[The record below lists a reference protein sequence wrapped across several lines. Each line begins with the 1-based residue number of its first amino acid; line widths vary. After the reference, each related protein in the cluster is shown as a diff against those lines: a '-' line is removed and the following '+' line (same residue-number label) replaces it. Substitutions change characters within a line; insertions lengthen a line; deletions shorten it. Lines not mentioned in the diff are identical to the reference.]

1 VEVIRD
7 GDPCPHPAEG
17 SVVTIGVYD
26 GVHLGHRAV
35 IAEVKLRAAELGARS
50 AVVTFDRHPAAVVR
64 PESAPPLLT
73 DLDQR
78 LARIKATGVD
88 YTVVLTFDEARASES
103 AEDFVNR
110 VLVDCLN
117 ARGVV
122 VGEDFHFGH
131 RRAGNVALLKQMGAI
146 HRFEVEPLGLVAP
159 TGEREPVSSTAIRHA
174 LARGDLE
181 AATAMLGRQHE
192 VWGVV
197 MRGDQRGRQLG
208 FPTANVAAS
217 SEIALP
223 ADGIYAGWYERPD
236 GSVHPA
242 ALSLGRR
249 PTFYVDQ
256 PYSLLEAYLLGFD
269 GDLYGELAKV
279 RFVARLRDE
288 QRFDSVEA
296 LVNQMQADVAAARA
310 VLVT

>member
-1 VEVIRD
+1 
-7 GDPCPHPAEG
+7 
-17 SVVTIGVYD
+17 VVTIGVYD

-64 PESAPPLLT
+64 PESAPLLLT

-88 YTVVLTFDEARASES
+88 YTVVITFDEARSAES
-103 AEDFVNR
+103 AEDFVEH
-110 VLVDCLN
+110 VLVECLK

-131 RRAGNVALLKQMGAI
+131 RRAGNVALLQEMGAV

-159 TGEREPVSSTAIRHA
+159 TGEREPVSSTAIRQA
-174 LARGDLE
+174 LAGGDLE
-181 AATAMLGRQHE
+181 TATAMLGRYHE

-197 MRGDQRGRQLG
+197 VVGDRRGRQLG

-217 SEIALP
+217 PEIALP

-242 ALSLGRR
+242 ALSVGRR
-249 PTFYVDQ
+249 PTFYPDQ

-269 GDLYGELAKV
+269 GDLYGERAKV

-288 QRFDSVEA
+288 LRFDSVEA
-296 LVNQMQADVAAARA
+296 LVTQMRADVAAARA

>member
-7 GDPCPHPAEG
+7 GDPCPRPPEG
-17 SVVTIGVYD
+17 SVITIGAYD

-64 PESAPPLLT
+64 PESAPLLLT

-88 YTVVLTFDEARASES
+88 YTVVLTFDERRAAEP
-103 AEDFVNR
+103 AEDFVEQ
-110 VLVDCLN
+110 VLVDCLH

-122 VGEDFHFGH
+122 IGEDFHFGNK
-131 RRAGNVALLKQMGAI
+131 RRGNVGMLREMGAV
-146 HRFEVEPLGLVAP
+146 HGFEVEPLGLVTT
-159 TGEREPVSSTAIRHA
+159 TGDRTAVSSTAIRQA
-174 LARGDLE
+174 LAEGDLDTV
-181 AATAMLGRQHE
+181 TAMLGRHHE
-192 VWGVV
+192 VWGPVV
-197 MRGDQRGRQLG
+197 EGDRRGRQLG
-208 FPTANVAAS
+208 FPTANVAVPPG
-217 SEIALP
+217 IALP
-223 ADGIYAGWYERPD
+223 HDGIYAGWYERPD

-249 PTFYVDQ
+249 PTFYADQ
-256 PYSLLEAYLLGFD
+256 PFSLLEAYLLGFD

-279 RFVARLRDE
+279 RFVAKLRDE
-288 QRFDSVEA
+288 VRFDSVEA
-296 LVNQMQADVAAARA
+296 LIEQMRADVAAARA
-310 VLVT
+310 VLVA

>member
-1 VEVIRD
+1 
-7 GDPCPHPAEG
+7 
-17 SVVTIGVYD
+17 
-26 GVHLGHRAV
+26 
-35 IAEVKLRAAELGARS
+35 
-50 AVVTFDRHPAAVVR
+50 VTFDRHPAAVVR
-64 PESAPPLLT
+64 PESAPLLLT

-88 YTVVLTFDEARASES
+88 YTVVITFDEARSAES
-103 AEDFVNR
+103 AEDFVEH
-110 VLVDCLN
+110 VLVECLK

-131 RRAGNVALLKQMGAI
+131 RRAGNVALLQEMGAV
-146 HRFEVEPLGLVAP
+146 HRFEVEPLGLVAT
-159 TGEREPVSSTAIRHA
+159 TGEREPVSSTAIRQA
-174 LARGDLE
+174 LAGGDLE
-181 AATAMLGRQHE
+181 TATAMLGRYHE

-197 MRGDQRGRQLG
+197 VVGDRRGRQLG

-217 SEIALP
+217 PEIALP

-242 ALSLGRR
+242 ALSVGRR
-249 PTFYVDQ
+249 PTFYPDQ

-269 GDLYGELAKV
+269 GDLYGERAKV

-288 QRFDSVEA
+288 LRFDSVEA
-296 LVNQMQADVAAARA
+296 LVTQMRADVAAARA

>member
-7 GDPCPHPAEG
+7 GDPCPHPSEG
-17 SVVTIGVYD
+17 TVVTIGVYD

-35 IAEVKLRAAELGARS
+35 IAEVKLRAAELGACS

-64 PESAPPLLT
+64 PESAPLLLT

-88 YTVVLTFDEARASES
+88 YTVVIRFDEARAAES
-103 AEDFVNR
+103 AEDFVER
-110 VLVDCLN
+110 ELVECLN

-122 VGEDFHFGH
+122 VGEDFHFGN
-131 RRAGNVALLKQMGAI
+131 RRAGNVALLQEMGTV

-159 TGEREPVSSTAIRHA
+159 TGEREPVSSTAIRQA

-181 AATAMLGRQHE
+181 TATAMLGRHHE

-197 MRGDQRGRQLG
+197 MEGDRRGRQLG

-217 SEIALP
+217 PEIALP

-249 PTFYVDQ
+249 PTFYPDQ
-256 PYSLLEAYLLGFD
+256 PYSLLEAYLLGFE

-288 QRFDSVEA
+288 LRFDSVDA
-296 LVNQMQADVAAARA
+296 LVTQMRADVAAARA

>member
-1 VEVIRD
+1 MEVIRD
-7 GDPCPHPAEG
+7 GDPCPHPPEG

-64 PESAPPLLT
+64 PESAPLVLT

-88 YTVVLTFDEARASES
+88 YTVVITFDEARAAES
-103 AEDFVNR
+103 AKDFVEQ
-110 VLVDCLN
+110 VLVECLN

-131 RRAGNVALLKQMGAI
+131 RRAGNVALLQEMGAV

-159 TGEREPVSSTAIRHA
+159 TGEREPVSSTAIRQA

-181 AATAMLGRQHE
+181 AATAMLGRYHE

-197 MRGDQRGRQLG
+197 VVGDRRGRQLG

-217 SEIALP
+217 PRSRSPRTASTR
-223 ADGIYAGWYERPD
+223 AGTSGPTDRSTRRRCRWDAGPPFIQTSRTPC
-236 GSVHPA
+236 S
-242 ALSLGRR
+242 R
-249 PTFYVDQ
+249 PTCWGSTEICTASWPRCGSSPGSATSCGSTPSRPWSRRCGLTWLQ
-256 PYSLLEAYLLGFD
+256 PG
-269 GDLYGELAKV
+269 
-279 RFVARLRDE
+279 RCW
-288 QRFDSVEA
+288 
-296 LVNQMQADVAAARA
+296 
-310 VLVT
+310 

>member
-1 VEVIRD
+1 MEVIRD
-7 GDPCPHPAEG
+7 GDPCPHPPEG

-64 PESAPPLLT
+64 PESAPLLLT

-88 YTVVLTFDEARASES
+88 YTVLITFDEARAAES
-103 AEDFVNR
+103 AKDFVEQ
-110 VLVDCLN
+110 VLVECLN

-131 RRAGNVALLKQMGAI
+131 RRAGNVALLQEMGAV

-159 TGEREPVSSTAIRHA
+159 TGEREPVSSTAIRQA
-174 LARGDLE
+174 LVGGDLE
-181 AATAMLGRQHE
+181 TATAMLGRYHE

-197 MRGDQRGRQLG
+197 VVGDRRGRQLG

-217 SEIALP
+217 PEIALP

-249 PTFYVDQ
+249 PTFYPDQ

-288 QRFDSVEA
+288 LRFDSVEA
-296 LVNQMQADVAAARA
+296 LVTQMRADVAAARA

>member
-7 GDPCPHPAEG
+7 GDPCPHPPEG

-64 PESAPPLLT
+64 PESAPLLLT

-88 YTVVLTFDEARASES
+88 YTVVITFDEARSAES
-103 AEDFVNR
+103 AEDFVEH
-110 VLVDCLN
+110 VLVECLK

-131 RRAGNVALLKQMGAI
+131 RRAGNVALLQEMGAV
-146 HRFEVEPLGLVAP
+146 HRFEVEPLGLVAT
-159 TGEREPVSSTAIRHA
+159 TGEREPVSSTAIRQA
-174 LARGDLE
+174 LAGGDLE
-181 AATAMLGRQHE
+181 TATAMLGRYHE

-197 MRGDQRGRQLG
+197 VVGDRRGRQLG

-217 SEIALP
+217 PEIALP

-242 ALSLGRR
+242 ALSVGRR
-249 PTFYVDQ
+249 PTFYPDQ

-269 GDLYGELAKV
+269 GDLYGERAKV

-288 QRFDSVEA
+288 LRFDSVEA
-296 LVNQMQADVAAARA
+296 LVTQMRADVAAARA